1 MLIDDLKELF
11 DGSISPISKSYAA
24 NEFVFCQGDRVQGLF
39 GVEKGQIRFERF
51 TPEGRV
57 ARILVAESKE
67 WFAEAALFSRVYH
80 CYAVAARPST
90 VILFPKDEVLKRLR
104 EDEELSMRYIELLS
118 SQVRDLRAGLALRS
132 ILSARERILQYLVS
146 SADADTGH
154 VKLSGTLKG
163 LAEYLGL
170 AHETLYREL
179 KKLEADGIIERADG
193 RLVLLA

>member
-1 MLIDDLKELF
+1 MLIDDLKALF
-11 DGSISPISKSYAA
+11 DGSISPIRKSYAA
-24 NEFVFCQGDRVQGLF
+24 NAFVFCQGDRVQGLF
-39 GVEKGQIRFERF
+39 GVEEGQIRFERY

-67 WFAEAALFSRVYH
+67 CFAEAALFSRVYH
-80 CYAVAARPST
+80 CYAVATRPST
-90 VILFPKDEVLKRLR
+90 VIHFPKDEVLKRLR

-132 ILSARERILQYLVS
+132 ILSARERILQYLAS
-146 SADADTGH
+146 SADPDTGQ

-163 LAEYLGL
+163 LAEHLGL

-179 KKLEADGIIERADG
+179 KKLESDGIIERTNG